1 MNNAN
6 KVKLGAFILASAAL
20 IVGCFFAIGVMQIFE
35 PKFQAMT
42 VLNTSVE
49 GLSVGSPVKYMGVP
63 VGRITRI
70 AMRDS
75 DGYIDVYFNIF
86 PSSIDMIQNDQTIHA
101 SGSYKLTNVMRRKKL
116 SCFLNASGIM
126 GGSFL
131 ELGVSDKIEYA
142 LPNLEV
148 SPPEDVFYIK
158 SRTSH
163 VSNVIQ
169 NISQTLEQL
178 TKVNFVMLADK
189 LNNTL
194 DNANTI
200 FNKAE
205 VGDTLKRFNRISK
218 DVEYSAKNLRIA
230 FSEEQVKKMLK
241 TIDYLEDGTRKL
253 HKALPPEKLKE
264 LSDSLSAFLKEA
276 REFLDKTDKSR
287 EAITGDFNQL
297 KIRLIQSLVKVDRI
311 LKEFSVFINN
321 LEEDPNQLIR
331 GRMDKPIFNNK
342 SPEIK

>member
-1 MNNAN
+1 
-6 KVKLGAFILASAAL
+6 
-20 IVGCFFAIGVMQIFE
+20 
-35 PKFQAMT
+35 
-42 VLNTSVE
+42 
-49 GLSVGSPVKYMGVP
+49 
-63 VGRITRI
+63 
-70 AMRDS
+70 MRDS

-169 NISQTLEQL
+169 NISQTLEQ
-178 TKVNFVMLADK
+178 